1 MDDPVLDFTWFY
13 FIGKTKLNFS
23 IKETGRL
30 TLKSFL
36 KFYQCYKDTFDLEM
50 LMKANKMTYKKIK
63 EKQEESDKWF

>member
-1 MDDPVLDFTWFY
+1 MDDPVINFTWIY

-30 TLKSFL
+30 TLRLFL

-50 LMKANKMTYKKIK
+50 LMKASNTTYKKIK